1 MAHKVSPRNRAMS
14 YSGRGRLGVPWR
26 HAGHA
31 PAERSHVALIGEVL
45 GQNPSDFFQDFF
57 AVHIHDCLTCKSGP
71 RGVHPYL
78 LDRASELFPEMI
90 DIDLAIQLDGL
101 TVGVGPIVQDRQQLK
116 LSAQQDGEGGFVIN
130 AIQQPAKF
138 CVTDNQP
145 ANF

>member
-1 MAHKVSPRNRAMS
+1 M
-14 YSGRGRLGVPWR
+14 
-26 HAGHA
+26 
-31 PAERSHVALIGEVL
+31 
-45 GQNPSDFFQDFF
+45 
-57 AVHIHDCLTCKSGP
+57 
-71 RGVHPYL
+71 HPYL

-101 TVGVGPIVQDRQQLK
+101 TVGVGPIAQDRQQLK